1 MERVNLVLVPG
12 LLCTDLLWKR
22 QLEGLSDIADVRVT
36 QQHLRHKTC
45 NAIAESILEE
55 CPPNFAIAG
64 SSMGGYVALLVKKL
78 GGERVTHICLVGS
91 TPNLNIDE
99 QIKRRQMMLELA
111 GQGDFDQIKY
121 QMTKVFLNDDNL
133 KSSTII
139 SLVNTMADSVG
150 LERFTHQLSALIEG
164 GDLRDDLKNIDCPTL
179 ILCGDKDRLL
189 PVGLSREISK
199 GIRRSKFVTVKGA
212 AHLLPLERPET
223 VNELMRQWLTGEIPM
238 DGKDF
243 TL

>member
-45 NAIAESILEE
+45 EAMAVSILEE
-55 CPPNFAIAG
+55 CPPKFAIAG
-64 SSMGGYVALLVKKL
+64 SSMGGYVSLLVKKL
-78 GGERVTHICLVGS
+78 GGERVTHICLLGS
-91 TPNLNIDE
+91 TSNLNIDE
-99 QIKRRQMMLELA
+99 QIKRRQIMLELA
-111 GQGDFDQIKY
+111 GQGDFDQIKH
-121 QMTKVFLNDDNL
+121 QMTQEFLTEDNL
-133 KSSTII
+133 KSSTMIN
-139 SLVNTMADSVG
+139 LVNAMADSVG
-150 LERFTHQLSALIEG
+150 LDRFSYQLKALIEG
-164 GDLRDDLKNIDCPTL
+164 GDLRGDLKDIDCPTL
-179 ILCGDKDRLL
+179 ILCGDEDRLL
-189 PVGLSREISK
+189 PVELSREISIS
-199 GIRRSKFVTVKGA
+199 IRRSKLVTVKGA

-238 DGKDF
+238 DGKDL